1 MLLLVM
7 TMVTTVMAAQTLKF
21 SISNGYEGS
30 GQQKTIAEKNITAL
44 LNSLH
49 EAAMH
54 NGTPEMVDIKIV
66 PKVREQLMALWEY
79 CPFRCADMTNVYSC
93 VRDTKGYQING
104 IPVNMK
110 PKDDKYKGETEREI
124 TICFDKM
131 GVITDV
137 NIGLDYVSRNK
148 IIGMGYAVNDLMLR
162 RTILRFIENL
172 RDSYYEKDLPTL
184 NDIFCDQSIVL
195 SNDIKQKKYVEDRDL
210 EMRYGNFQYL
220 KDVRRLFNMNES
232 ITVEFDDIKI
242 ERHPTHSETYGVSV
256 HQKMRC
262 GNQTND
268 GKIIMIWNFSNP
280 ETPVIPIRI
289 WRPEGF
295 QMDNSFIIE

>member
-1 MLLLVM
+1 MLVLVM
-7 TMVTTVMAAQTLKF
+7 TMVTMAMTAQTLKF

-30 GQQKTIAEKNITAL
+30 EQQKQMVEENITAL

-49 EAAMH
+49 DAGMH

-79 CPFRCADMTNVYSC
+79 CPFVCEDMTNVYSC
-93 VRDTKGYQING
+93 VRDTKDYQING

-137 NIGLDYVSRNK
+137 NIGLDNVSRNK
-148 IIGMGYAVNDLMLR
+148 IMGKGVAENDLKQR
-162 RTILRFIENL
+162 RTILRFIEDL
-172 RDSYYEKDLPTL
+172 RASYYEKDLYAL

-195 SNDIKQKKYVEDRDL
+195 SNNTIQKQDVNSI
-210 EMRYGNFQYL
+210 EMRNCNIQYMRSV
-220 KDVRRLFNMNES
+220 KKMFEMNEG
-232 ITVEFDDIKI
+232 IDIEFDDIKI
-242 ERHPTHSETYGVSV
+242 ERHPTHSERYDVSV
-256 HQKMRC
+256 HQKLRC
-262 GNQTND
+262 GSKTLD
-268 GKIIMIWNFSNP
+268 GVVSMIWDFSNP
-280 ETPVIPIRI
+280 ETPIIPFRI

-295 QMDNSFIIE
+295 QIIE